1 MKVALIGTGYWG
13 RNHAKVWRELRD
25 EKLIDDVVLCDIN
38 EEVVK
43 PLAKDF
49 GFDYTTDPRD
59 VMKREDIDAVD
70 IASSTPTHYTLAKNA
85 IQHGKHVLVEK
96 PMAENSEECRELI
109 SIAEKEDRILMVG
122 HIFRYHPALRE
133 LKKMIARGELGEI
146 VSMHTRRLSL
156 RYPRK
161 DMGVLLALAIH
172 DVDVYAYLLDENPKE
187 IFTVTTSNYIPGIE
201 EEALVVMRF
210 SKATGYIKES
220 WNYPLGKKIREIIVV
235 GTESAV
241 RIDYLKPDELVIY
254 DSAILKDGGIKNEGE
269 FVKRVPYIEPLK
281 AELLDFVESVKNHR
295 KPVADMYVG
304 LRAVEMI
311 EKAMESA
318 EKGSTVRM

>member
-25 EKLIDDVVLCDIN
+25 EKLIDDIVLCDIN
-38 EEVVK
+38 EDVVK

-49 GFDYTTDPRD
+49 GFDYTTDPRS
-59 VMKREDIDAVD
+59 VMNREDIDAVD

-85 IQHGKHVLVEK
+85 MQHGKHVLVEK

-133 LKKMIARGELGEI
+133 LKDMIVRGELGEI

-172 DVDVYAYLLDENPKE
+172 DVDIYAYLLDENPKE
-187 IFTVTTSNYIPGIE
+187 IFTITTSNYIPGIE

-269 FVKRVPYIEPLK
+269 FIKRVPYIEPLK

-304 LRAVEMI
+304 LRAVEII

-318 EKGSTVRM
+318 EKGTTVRM